1 MIRNSEYIKFRVFFV
16 VFKVDLEGKKDRC
29 LDVAEN
35 SNPSTC
41 FHLKIELNEIDLNKI
56 SYMSIYF
63 VCF

>member
-16 VFKVDLEGKKDRC
+16 VFKVDLEGEKDRC

-41 FHLKIELNEIDLNKI
+41 FHLKIELN
-56 SYMSIYF
+56 
-63 VCF
+63 